1 MSWGPLT
8 PNPPCCVPGVL
19 VVGLSTLSPKSGGL
33 KEGAVGA
40 GSTGR
45 VAGQGAPL
53 CNFAAD
59 AVITG
64 WAPNYGV
71 GSHMGG
77 RTLCPRP
84 PMLPGPRPLPGT
96 SLGTMGVPHTHPG
109 GFWGAANLHRPPG
122 VSYVA
127 PCTSTPWGCSW
138 EAGEHRFG
146 EWGGLWP
153 PVGAGGAVN
162 KQDRASDW
170 NQSAL
175 CMKNP
180 RAPFVNWRFFW
191 FFIFYFAICI
201 QFLINVL
208 VGAIGALPGPLPKP
222 P

>member
-1 MSWGPLT
+1 M
-8 PNPPCCVPGVL
+8 
-19 VVGLSTLSPKSGGL
+19 GLSTLSPKSGGL
-33 KEGAVGA
+33 EEDAVGA

-45 VAGQGAPL
+45 VAGQGGREAPAPL
-53 CNFAAD
+53 CNFAVD

-77 RTLCPRP
+77 RMQCPRP

-138 EAGEHRFG
+138 EAGKHRFG